1 MMSSDP
7 PIRILAVPRRA
18 MVTAFLVVAM
28 AQGRCAVAGEHDD
41 RVVQT
46 REFLENYCVDC
57 HSAGDA
63 SGDQDFESI
72 GLTQSSF
79 DTVLSLQAAIDQ
91 LTLGEMPPIDAERP
105 EDIDRQA
112 AIRTMTGLVA
122 TLRQTLQSTDRQTV
136 LRRLNRREYL
146 A

>member
-1 MMSSDP
+1 MMSSNP
-7 PIRILAVPRRA
+7 LIRIPAVPRRA
-18 MVTAFLVVAM
+18 MVTAFIVVVAM
-28 AQGRCAVAGEHDD
+28 ALGRCAAADEHDD

-79 DTVLSLQAAIDQ
+79 DTVLSLQAAID
-91 LTLGEMPPIDAERP
+91 
-105 EDIDRQA
+105 
-112 AIRTMTGLVA
+112 
-122 TLRQTLQSTDRQTV
+122 
-136 LRRLNRREYL
+136 
-146 A
+146 